1 MAGKSLGTLT
11 IDLIAKT
18 GGFVS
23 GLNQAE
29 RASAK
34 WSKQV
39 QDDAAS
45 ASAALAGIGAA
56 AVTAG
61 LGVGA
66 AGFQLLKSTS
76 RQITE
81 TDRWAKSLRIST
93 QELLAWQFAAEKAG
107 VSGDQMADIF
117 KDIGDKIGDAVL
129 NKSGEAV
136 DALNA
141 LGLSAE
147 KLSKV
152 SPDKQLLAI
161 GESLGKIA
169 TNAEKTTILESLGND
184 LSKLL
189 PLFDNNNEKLKQF
202 IDLAKDY
209 GIAPD
214 PSSIDDLVKV
224 NQLFEDMEAQV
235 SGLKMEIAAGLA
247 KVDLTPLQN
256 SLDKLHDVLTDP
268 VVLQG
273 ISDLVSEV
281 AQLAGWL
288 VKAAAGA
295 GQLAASTGNRFAA
308 LSGKIDLNNIDQ
320 VNERIAYLQKN
331 LEGRKGFYSQD
342 KSMFAWL
349 TGEDDSVKTL
359 NDELNTLIKT
369 RDKLAK
375 PIVGALPL
383 GPATVVREKPFALPP
398 GGTNGKVTPDSGAKK
413 LESAFKATELAY
425 QRQIALIDT
434 TGKKNQEVTEAEK
447 LRFDLTSGKLVGIN
461 AAQQERL
468 QQLAAELDRLNGIKK
483 TNEENIKLAEFA
495 ANLRKQN
502 QNDKAANDADFV
514 GAGFGNKTRQR
525 MKEMLA
531 IQSDFLDKQAELQN
545 RFQTDEISKS
555 LYDQQTQALQ
565 AALNERL
572 EIQEDYYKKS
582 DEQMGDWKNGILDSL
597 NDYADS
603 SSDYYQIAAD
613 GMTSI
618 LGGATSSLA
627 DNLEDL
633 IYSAEDLGD
642 FFSNIFSDLG
652 QTVIQTLAEMAAQW
666 LVYQG
671 VQLLVG
677 KTAQASAAGTL
688 LGNAQ
693 ATSLQAQLAAYASTA
708 AIPIIGPELA
718 PGAMIAAAAVT
729 EPLVAAIGAASLAGM
744 AHDGIDSVPETGT
757 WLLQKGERVVTS
769 GTSAKLDATLD
780 RVGRQSTGGQAPNIN
795 IPLEIH
801 GDPDQ
806 RTLMLIE
813 GAVMRGAKLGYQMT
827 TNDLASG
834 AGKAS
839 KALKGGWT
847 VGRKQG

>member
-39 QDDAAS
+39 QADAAS
-45 ASAALAGIGAA
+45 ASTALAGIGAA

-61 LGVGA
+61 LAVGA

-76 RQITE
+76 KQITG

-161 GESLGKIA
+161 GESLSKIG

-189 PLFDNNNEKLKQF
+189 PLFDNNNQKLKQF

-209 GIAPD
+209 GVAPD

-235 SGLKMEIAAGLA
+235 AGLKMEIAAGLA

-273 ISDLVSEV
+273 ISNLVSEV

-308 LSGKIDLNNIDQ
+308 LSGKIDLSNIDQ
-320 VNERIAYLQKN
+320 VNERITYLQKN

-349 TGEDDSVKTL
+349 TGGDDSVKAL
-359 NDELNTLIKT
+359 NDELNTLIQT
-369 RDKLAK
+369 RDKLSK
-375 PIVGALPL
+375 PVVGNLPL
-383 GPATVVREKPFALPP
+383 GSATVGADNPFSLPK
-398 GGTNGKVTPDSGAKK
+398 GGTNGKVTPDANAKK
-413 LESAFKATELAY
+413 LESAFKALETSY

-434 TGKKNQEVTEAEK
+434 TGKKNQEVTELEK
-447 LRFDLTSGKLVGIN
+447 LRFDFTSGKLAGIN
-461 AAQQERL
+461 DAQKVRL
-468 QQLAAELDRLNGIKK
+468 EQLATEVDRLNSLKK
-483 TNEENIKLAEFA
+483 ANEENLKLVEFA
-495 ANLRKQN
+495 SNLRKQN
-502 QNDKAANDADFV
+502 QNDNSANDADFI
-514 GAGFGNKTRQR
+514 GSGMGDKTRQR
-525 MKEMLA
+525 MKELLD
-531 IQSDFLDKQAELQN
+531 IQRSFLEKQSDLQKQYQSG
-545 RFQTDEISKS
+545 DISKS
-555 LYDQQTQALQ
+555 LYDQETAALQQAL
-565 AALNERL
+565 NDRL

-582 DEQMGDWKNGILDSL
+582 DAKMGDWQSGIMDAL
-597 NDYADS
+597 NDYADNS
-603 SSDYYQIAAD
+603 ADYYQTAAD
-613 GMTSI
+613 AMTSI
-618 LGGATSSLA
+618 LGGATSAIS
-627 DNLEDL
+627 DNINDL
-633 IYSAEDLGD
+633 VHSAEDLGD
-642 FFSNIFSDLG
+642 FFSNIFSSLG
-652 QTVIQTLAEMAAQW
+652 ETIIKTLSDMAAQW

-677 KTAQASAAGTL
+677 KSTQASAAASMIA
-688 LGNAQ
+688 NAQ
-693 ATSLQAQLAAYASTA
+693 ASSLQAQIAAYASTA
-708 AIPIIGPELA
+708 AIPIVGPALA
-718 PGAMIAAAAVT
+718 PAAMATAAAVT
-729 EPLVAAIGAASLAGM
+729 APLVAAVGTSALAGM

-769 GTSAKLDATLD
+769 QTSAKLDETLD
-780 RVGRQSTGGQAPNIN
+780 RVNQQSTQGANFSPVIN
-795 IPLEIH
+795 MNVN
-801 GDPDQ
+801 GDPSDTQ
-806 RTLMLIE
+806 IAMMKQATAE
-813 GAVMRGAKLGYQMT
+813 GAKLGYQQAAS
-827 TNDLASG
+827 DLASG
-834 AGKAS
+834 KGDIS
-839 KALKGGWT
+839 KAMMRWNTNRRTG
-847 VGRKQG
+847 

>member
-39 QDDAAS
+39 QADAAS
-45 ASAALAGIGAA
+45 ASTALAGIGAA

-61 LGVGA
+61 LAVGA

-76 RQITE
+76 KQITE

-161 GESLGKIA
+161 GESLSKIG

-189 PLFDNNNEKLKQF
+189 PLFDNNNQKLKQF

-209 GIAPD
+209 GVAPD

-235 SGLKMEIAAGLA
+235 AGLKMEIAAGLA
-247 KVDLTPLQN
+247 KVELTPLQN

-273 ISDLVSEV
+273 ISNLVSEV

-308 LSGKIDLNNIDQ
+308 LSGKIDLSNIDQ
-320 VNERIAYLQKN
+320 VNERITYLQKN

-349 TGEDDSVKTL
+349 TGGDDSVKAL
-359 NDELNTLIKT
+359 NDELNTLIQT
-369 RDKLAK
+369 RDKLSK
-375 PIVGALPL
+375 PVVGNLPL
-383 GPATVVREKPFALPP
+383 GSATVGADNPFSLPK
-398 GGTNGKVTPDSGAKK
+398 GGTNGKVTPDANAKK
-413 LESAFKATELAY
+413 LESAFKALETSY

-434 TGKKNQEVTEAEK
+434 TGKKNQEVTELEK
-447 LRFDLTSGKLVGIN
+447 LRFDFTSGKLAGIN
-461 AAQQERL
+461 DAQKVRL
-468 QQLAAELDRLNGIKK
+468 EQLATEVDRLNSLKK
-483 TNEENIKLAEFA
+483 ANEENLKLVEFA
-495 ANLRKQN
+495 SNLRKQN
-502 QNDKAANDADFV
+502 QNDNSANDADFI
-514 GAGFGNKTRQR
+514 GSGMGDKTRQR
-525 MKEMLA
+525 MKELLD
-531 IQSDFLDKQAELQN
+531 IQRSFLEKQSDLQKQYQSG
-545 RFQTDEISKS
+545 DISKS
-555 LYDQQTQALQ
+555 LYDQETAALQQAL
-565 AALNERL
+565 NDRL

-582 DEQMGDWKNGILDSL
+582 DAKMGDWQSGIMDAL
-597 NDYADS
+597 NDYADNS
-603 SSDYYQIAAD
+603 ADYYQTAAD
-613 GMTSI
+613 AMTSI
-618 LGGATSSLA
+618 LGGATSAIS
-627 DNLEDL
+627 DNINDL
-633 IYSAEDLGD
+633 VHSAEDLGD
-642 FFSNIFSDLG
+642 FFSNIFSSLG
-652 QTVIQTLAEMAAQW
+652 ETIIKTLSDMAAQW

-677 KTAQASAAGTL
+677 KSTQASAAASMIA
-688 LGNAQ
+688 NAQ
-693 ATSLQAQLAAYASTA
+693 ASSLQAQIAAYASTA
-708 AIPIIGPELA
+708 AIPIVGPALA
-718 PGAMIAAAAVT
+718 PAAMATAAAVT
-729 EPLVAAIGAASLAGM
+729 APLVAAVGTSALAGM

-769 GTSAKLDATLD
+769 QTSAKLDETLD
-780 RVGRQSTGGQAPNIN
+780 RVNQQSTQGANFSPVIN
-795 IPLEIH
+795 MNVN
-801 GDPDQ
+801 GDPSDTQ
-806 RTLMLIE
+806 IAMMKQATAE
-813 GAVMRGAKLGYQMT
+813 GAKLGYQQAAS
-827 TNDLASG
+827 DLASG
-834 AGKAS
+834 KGDIS
-839 KALKGGWT
+839 KAMMRWNTNRRTG
-847 VGRKQG
+847 